1 MSSKRQVPI
10 VVISDVH
17 LGTPAC
23 RAEALFDYLCTVR
36 PGMLVLAGDII
47 DFWHVKRG
55 FWPASHM
62 KVLRRLMKMASKGVP
77 VWFVPGNHDACV
89 REYAGFELG
98 GVHVVDQ
105 LELEQED
112 GRALVVH
119 GDFFD
124 AVHALPRWMTWVG
137 ALGYDA
143 LMSISVWCTRLRR
156 LVGMGPISLSTIVT
170 RNLPG
175 AVAHIARFRQ
185 ACARLAA
192 GRGCSTVICGH
203 IHQPDD
209 RVIEVDGQ
217 QIRYLNSGDWVAHC
231 SLLEYDGHDWH
242 LRHWLP
248 APSAATEELT
258 IDPWPGR
265 AAAVIPA

>member
-23 RAEALFDYLCTVR
+23 QAEALFDYLCTVK

-47 DFWHVKRG
+47 DFWLVRRG
-55 FWPASHM
+55 FWPPSHM
-62 KVLRRLMKMASKGVP
+62 RVLRRLMKMASKGVP

-98 GVHVVDQ
+98 NVRVVQQ
-105 LELEQED
+105 LELDQ
-112 GRALVVH
+112 GKSRALVIH

-124 AVHALPRWMTWVG
+124 AVRSLPRWLTWIG
-137 ALGYDA
+137 SCGYDA
-143 LMSISVWCTRLRR
+143 LISMSVWCNRLRR
-156 LVGMGPISLSTIVT
+156 LFGLGPVSLSRIVT
-170 RNLPG
+170 QNLPG
-175 AVAHIARFRQ
+175 ATGYIARFRS
-185 ACARLAA
+185 ACAKLAA
-192 GRGCSTVICGH
+192 GRGCNTVICGH

-209 RVIEVDGQ
+209 REVTVDGLN
-217 QIRYLNSGDWVAHC
+217 IRYLNSGDWVAHC

-248 APSAATEELT
+248 APSVAIEELS